1 MVWEDGGGNPASYP
15 IGVWCIDRI
24 VYCGYNKYMKI
35 DFDATKS
42 ERNARERGLPFELAT
57 EIFASVSVTFEDNRT
72 DYRETRFVT
81 VGFIAGR
88 MAVVVWTPRGAVSR
102 IISMRYANGRE
113 IEKYSTKL
121 G

>member
-1 MVWEDGGGNPASYP
+1 ME
-15 IGVWCIDRI
+15 
-24 VYCGYNKYMKI
+24 I
-35 DFDATKS
+35 DFDPAKS
-42 ERNARERGLPFELAT
+42 ERNARERGLPFEQAT
-57 EIFASVSVTFEDNRT
+57 EIFASVNVTFEDNRT

-88 MAVVVWTPRGAVSR
+88 MAVVVWTPRGAARR

>member
-1 MVWEDGGGNPASYP
+1 MKREGRKPFPLFVWGMPPLTELF
-15 IGVWCIDRI
+15 I
-24 VYCGYNKYMKI
+24 VDTYNYMKI

-57 EIFASVSVTFEDNRT
+57 EIFASVNVTFEDNRT